1 MIQTCGCCG
10 THALHLGKDR
20 RCPARQQNV
29 AFCTI
34 GNCQVAHVKTVQ
46 ILKRRPVTQGRLLAG
61 VWDLTTAYARQLKSM
76 SLVERKKEAAK
87 RVQSLINAHKG
98 SVTLDMVKKN
108 TRQPEPYS
116 HPSKTSVTEVF
127 TNCILPLAHKTVS
140 NLQASHG
147 SQPHYTLSMTTA

>member
-1 MIQTCGCCG
+1 MVAVAY
-10 THALHLGKDR
+10 THCILGRTDAALPGNKVLHFYY
-20 RCPARQQNV
+20 RQLPGSPCKKAV
-29 AFCTI
+29 
-34 GNCQVAHVKTVQ
+34 QV
-46 ILKRRPVTQGRLLAG
+46 LKRHPLTQGRLLAG

-127 TNCILPLAHKTVS
+127 TNCILPLVYKTVS
-140 NLQASHG
+140 KLQASHG